1 MSKNNETLNGDD
13 RDDHLNGGDGDDHL
27 DGGDSDDNLVG
38 GPGIDALIGGTGN
51 DDLDGGDGD
60 DDLNG
65 DAGNDSLIG
74 GLGDDDLNGGVGN
87 DKIYGGDGND
97 VLTGGAGKDFLTGG
111 LGSDTFQFNFSG
123 NLNKKDA
130 DKIADF
136 THGLDHIQLS
146 AASFTQL
153 SNGVLSDNIVIGSRA
168 LDANDYL
175 IFNKDKGVLSYD
187 ADGSGVG
194 KAVAIATGITTIDAS
209 DFSIV

>member
-13 RDDHLNGGDGDDHL
+13 GDNKLEGGIGNDI
-27 DGGDSDDNLVG
+27 LVG
-38 GPGIDALIGGTGN
+38 SLGIDALIGGTGN

-65 DAGNDSLIG
+65 GAGNDSLVG
-74 GLGDDDLNGGVGN
+74 GLGADDL
-87 DKIYGGDGND
+87 DGGDGND
-97 VLTGGAGKDFLTGG
+97 DLNGDVGNDMLAGGAGKDILTGGAG
-111 LGSDTFQFNFSG
+111 SDNFQFNFSG

-130 DKIADF
+130 DKITDF

-153 SNGVLSDNIVIGSRA
+153 SNGVLSENIVIGSKA

-175 IFNKDKGVLSYD
+175 IFNKGVLSYD

-194 KAVAIATGITTIDAS
+194 KAVAIAILAGITTIDVS
-209 DFSIV
+209 DFSVV